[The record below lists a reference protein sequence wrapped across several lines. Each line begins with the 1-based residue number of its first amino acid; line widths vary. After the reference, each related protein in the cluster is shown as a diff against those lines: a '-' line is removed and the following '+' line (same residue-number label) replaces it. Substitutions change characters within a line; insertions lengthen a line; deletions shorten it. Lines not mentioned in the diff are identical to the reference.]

1 MTGGTYSG
9 LMAVDRPTNNE
20 CKEIDMAAEKT
31 PQSATNKQS
40 ELAASKVAVGEAYE
54 KLLEARDHFASAA
67 QAAGLEVRHDALEH
81 LLKGREKAEELGA
94 QANTYIR
101 EKPLATISLAFAAGF
116 VLSQL
121 LSRK

>member
-1 MTGGTYSG
+1 MPPR
-9 LMAVDRPTNNE
+9 LRPLGWK
-20 CKEIDMAAEKT
+20 CD
-31 PQSATNKQS
+31 
-40 ELAASKVAVGEAYE
+40 
-54 KLLEARDHFASAA
+54 
-67 QAAGLEVRHDALEH
+67 DALEH

>member
-1 MTGGTYSG
+1 METGAYLSYEVVFSHDEIQ
-9 LMAVDRPTNNE
+9 MA
-20 CKEIDMAAEKT
+20 
-31 PQSATNKQS
+31 KQGK
-40 ELAASKVAVGEAYE
+40 LAASEAE
-54 KLLEARDHFASAA
+54 TAA
-67 QAAGLEVRHDALEH
+67 LKDRRER

>member
-1 MTGGTYSG
+1 MQAVHGPVLGDRLLSGGVEIIYPQPSEGGGAFEGKTLVFTGSMEEMT
-9 LMAVDRPTNNE
+9 R
-20 CKEIDMAAEKT
+20 AE
-31 PQSATNKQS
+31 AKQQA
-40 ELAASKVAVGEAYE
+40 E
-54 KLLEARDHFASAA
+54 
-67 QAAGLEVRHDALEH
+67 AAG
-81 LLKGREKAEELGA
+81 GRVASSVSKKTDYLVVGGKPGSKAKKAEELGA

>member
-1 MTGGTYSG
+1 MQG
-9 LMAVDRPTNNE
+9 DRHG
-20 CKEIDMAAEKT
+20 AEKT
-31 PQSATNKQS
+31 PQSAPTKQS

-101 EKPLATISLAFAAGF
+101 ENRWRPSAWPLPLALYCRNCFRAND
-116 VLSQL
+116 
-121 LSRK
+121 

>member
-1 MTGGTYSG
+1 M
-9 LMAVDRPTNNE
+9 
-20 CKEIDMAAEKT
+20 
-31 PQSATNKQS
+31 
-40 ELAASKVAVGEAYE
+40 AVGEAYE

>member
-1 MTGGTYSG
+1 
-9 LMAVDRPTNNE
+9 
-20 CKEIDMAAEKT
+20 MAAEKT
-31 PQSATNKQS
+31 PQSAPTKQS

-67 QAAGLEVRHDALEH
+67 QSAGLEVRHDALEH